1 MKILQDLHIHSHHS
15 CDSACST
22 LQDIRKDREALG
34 LRHWAV
40 TDHLHTQY
48 NISDIESSRHDFL
61 GGDHPACFHFGV
73 EVTCMAAWEC
83 ERVAAGDFVAK
94 GDVPIYGFRDDERPF
109 DGRMCIGLTAGD
121 VRKYGIEI
129 VVGGVHWPQGYPD
142 TRAGVIDN
150 YFKQEMFL
158 ASHPLVHVVAHPWD
172 SVALAAGDWF
182 RHRDKAHIDW
192 SVYKDIP
199 REMDDRLGEAI
210 LKNGKL
216 AEINLPCTLK
226 GPDYVRPLCMERFRR
241 WKEMG
246 VKFTIGSD
254 QHSAHPDT
262 DLFSAMEKLLDDYG
276 FTEDDFA
283 LPFEAD
289 GK

>member
-34 LRHWAV
+34 LRHYAV
-40 TDHLHTQY
+40 TDHLHSRY

-61 GGDHPACFHFGV
+61 GHDFPAGFHFGV

-83 ERVAAGDFVAK
+83 ERIAAGDFVAK

-109 DGRMCIGLTAGD
+109 DGRMCIGIGED
-121 VRKYGIEI
+121 DIGKYGIEL
-129 VVGGVHWPQGYPD
+129 VVGGVHWPQGFPASRTD
-142 TRAGVIDN
+142 AVDN
-150 YFKQEMFL
+150 YFRQEMFL
-158 ASHPLVHVVAHPWD
+158 ASHPLVSVVAHPWD
-172 SVALAAGDWF
+172 SLQHAAGDWF

-199 REMDDRLGEAI
+199 REMDDQLGKAI
-210 LKNGKL
+210 LENGKL
-216 AEINLPCTLK
+216 AEINVPCTLK
-226 GPDYVRPLCMERFRR
+226 GPDYVTPLCMERFRR

-254 QHSAHPDT
+254 QHSAHPDVE
-262 DLFSAMEKLLDDYG
+262 LFSRMEKVLDDYG
-276 FTEDDFA
+276 FTQDDFA
-283 LPFEAD
+283 LPFEAQA
-289 GK
+289 